1 MSNFDRNAANRFGS
15 GITRTDS
22 AYDQGL
28 RSYMIGVYNYMAL
41 GLAITGLVAYGVFM
55 TAVVQNG
62 GTLELTSFG
71 QALFNSPLRWL
82 VMLAPLGFV
91 MAMSFGQA
99 RMSAATT
106 RLVFFA
112 FSAVMGLSLSSIL
125 LVYTATSVANAFFI
139 SAATFG
145 ALSLYGYTTSRSL
158 SAMGHFMMMALFG
171 LIIASLFGI
180 FFHSAALQI
189 GISMAAVV
197 IFAGLTAWDT
207 QAIKQMYAE
216 GDGVEMTT
224 KKSVFGALQLYLDF
238 INIFIALLRLTGDRR

>member
-1 MSNFDRNAANRFGS
+1 MSNFDRNAANKFGS
-15 GITRTDS
+15 GITRTDT

-62 GTLELTSFG
+62 NALALTSFG
-71 QALFNSPLRWL
+71 QALFNSPLRWV

-91 MAMSFGQA
+91 MAMSFGQS
-99 RMSAATT
+99 RMSATTT

-171 LIIASLFGI
+171 LIIASFVGI
-180 FFHSAALQI
+180 FLHSAALQI
-189 GISMAAVV
+189 GISMVAVV

-207 QAIKQMYAE
+207 QAIKGMYAD
-216 GDGVEMTT
+216 GDGYEVTT